1 MNTDCNTQHL
11 RERIAKLEAELQRS
25 QQQLQAK
32 QQQQEGLR
40 QEILQKYGA
49 ELLELLE
56 GGREVE
62 VIVKD
67 LFQRFQI
74 EDEQDEVIFE
84 TEEIVVGK
92 VIVLVLRN

>member
-1 MNTDCNTQHL
+1 MNIDCNTQYL

>member
-11 RERIAKLEAELQRS
+11 RERIAKLEAELQRLR
-25 QQQLQAK
+25 QELQAQ

-56 GGREVE
+56 GRREVE

-67 LFQRFQI
+67 LFQRFQV